1 MRRTTKLILGAYLF
15 TGLAG
20 GTAAW
25 AADDAQARGKP
36 MRADAST
43 SQAPLISMEEAA
55 KRARA
60 QYNGEVTEAELDRE
74 DGRRVWEVKVRDRD
88 QKMHKVYLDART
100 GKALEGEKDD

>member
-1 MRRTTKLILGAYLF
+1 MRRAAKLVLGAYLF

-25 AADDAQARGKP
+25 AADTAKPGAKP
-36 MRADAST
+36 MGTDTAT
-43 SQAPLISMEEAA
+43 SQPRLISMEEAA

-60 QYNGEVTEAELDRE
+60 QHDGEVTEAELDRE
-74 DGRRVWEVKVRDRD
+74 DGRKVWEVKVRDRD

-100 GKALEGEKDD
+100 GQTLDGEKDD